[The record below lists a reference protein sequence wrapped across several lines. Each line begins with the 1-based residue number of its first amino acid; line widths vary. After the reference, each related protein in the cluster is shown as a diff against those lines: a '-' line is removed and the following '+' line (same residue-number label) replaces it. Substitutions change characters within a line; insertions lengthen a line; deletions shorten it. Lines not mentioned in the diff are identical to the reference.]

1 MFQDSLTFPLSC
13 SVGSLPL
20 MTVGEFGANFVYLG
34 KIFSVGIGN
43 QLFRA
48 FFVISE
54 LQVATNVSLKA
65 VEICKCVAN
74 TAGVDDSLQV
84 VHLVV

>member
-1 MFQDSLTFPLSC
+1 M
-13 SVGSLPL
+13 
-20 MTVGEFGANFVYLG
+20 GELGANFVYLG
-34 KIFSVGIGN
+34 KVFSMIFFLDDRLKSFFCHKL
-43 QLFRA
+43 QL
-48 FFVISE
+48 
-54 LQVATNVSLKA
+54 ATNVSLKA